1 MAQTSRLRRGAY
13 PTFALVASGLL
24 VASLG
29 ACVGSGPEIFRKI
42 PASATVADESGA
54 DWPRLADIP
63 PAPPPGVHTD
73 ATPDPALGDAALIEA
88 AIAAGDAET
97 RRAALAGPVE

>member
-1 MAQTSRLRRGAY
+1 MAHTPRLKRGAY

-29 ACVGSGPEIFRKI
+29 ACVGSGPEIFRKV
-42 PASATVADESGA
+42 PVSATVTDESNA

-73 ATPDPALGDAALIEA
+73 ATPDPALGDAAQIDAAVSAEA
-88 AIAAGDAET
+88 AET
-97 RRAALAGPVE
+97 RRAALAGPIE